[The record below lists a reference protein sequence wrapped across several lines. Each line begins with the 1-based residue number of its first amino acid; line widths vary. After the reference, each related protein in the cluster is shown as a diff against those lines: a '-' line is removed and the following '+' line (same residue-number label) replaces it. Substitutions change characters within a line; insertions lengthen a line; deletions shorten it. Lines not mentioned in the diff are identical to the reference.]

1 MQAVAKGGYGSTKV
15 LLLCGILT
23 GPLFLVVAI
32 IQAITR
38 SGYNVRLNAVSQL
51 SLGDRGWIQ
60 ITSFLLA
67 GLLGVRCATGV
78 RRLLKGQKGE
88 GWAAFLDGTFG
99 LGLIVGAV
107 FSPDPGFGLL
117 PRPGRSRPHSHER
130 PHATQH
136 AAGFFLSMFPSS
148 LTASFFCAV
157 STRLEKGWAVSP

>member
-78 RRLLKGQKGE
+78 RRTCASTDEKDCLTDALHRS
-88 GWAAFLDGTFG
+88 
-99 LGLIVGAV
+99 VCPV
-107 FSPDPGFGLL
+107 FRRVPARD
-117 PRPGRSRPHSHER
+117 
-130 PHATQH
+130 HAD
-136 AAGFFLSMFPSS
+136 
-148 LTASFFCAV
+148 
-157 STRLEKGWAVSP
+157 

>member
-88 GWAAFLDGTFG
+88 GWAALLDGTFG

-107 FSPDPGFGLL
+107 FSP
-117 PRPGRSRPHSHER
+117 ER
-130 PHATQH
+130 PHATEH